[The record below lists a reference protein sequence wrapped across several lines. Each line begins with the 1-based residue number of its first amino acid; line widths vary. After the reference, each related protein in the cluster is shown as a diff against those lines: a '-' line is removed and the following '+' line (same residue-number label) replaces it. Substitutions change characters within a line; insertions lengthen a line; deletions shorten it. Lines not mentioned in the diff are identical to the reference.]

1 VSEFVGHGV
10 LYPIRSM
17 RIFRKRTPQSN
28 RTQSSPLRR
37 GGPLTTSSDE
47 PDWRSYDDV
56 AEAYGR
62 VHAPRTALPAR
73 DLVELTRVES
83 GARVLDVGTG
93 TGVVAREAAAR
104 AGVDGVVVGMD
115 ASIEMLQRAV
125 ADGGGPYYVTATAI
139 DLPFR
144 DETFT
149 HVLASFVLS
158 HFARYET
165 ALFDMVRVLQ
175 AGARMGVAAWG
186 PGEDEFSRA
195 WQELA
200 EQYAGRELLRDA
212 RKRAMPWVE
221 LFEDPNRLKSVLY
234 DAGLR
239 DVQVERRE
247 YRFQETT
254 EEYLEARETG
264 AVGRFL
270 GQMLGEKLWATFQ
283 ARSRQVFTERFPS
296 RFSDFRDV
304 NLAIARKP

>member
-1 VSEFVGHGV
+1 
-10 LYPIRSM
+10 M
-17 RIFRKRTPQSN
+17 
-28 RTQSSPLRR
+28 
-37 GGPLTTSSDE
+37 
-47 PDWRSYDDV
+47 
-56 AEAYGR
+56 
-62 VHAPRTALPAR
+62 
-73 DLVELTRVES
+73 
-83 GARVLDVGTG
+83 GTG
-93 TGVVAREAAAR
+93 TGVVARDSASR
-104 AGVDGVVVGMD
+104 VGGDGIVVGID
-115 ASIEMLQRAV
+115 ASFGMLRRAL
-125 ADGGGPYYVTATAI
+125 AEGGGPSYVAATAI

-144 DETFT
+144 DAAFT
-149 HVLASFVLS
+149 HVIASFVLS

-175 AGARMGVAAWG
+175 TGGRLGVAAWG

-212 RKRAMPWVE
+212 RKRAMPWVD
-221 LFEDPNRLKSVLY
+221 LFEDPKRLKSVLY

-254 EEYLEARETG
+254 EEYLEGRETG

-270 GQMLGEKLWATFQ
+270 RQMLGEKLWATFQ
-283 ARSRQVFTERFPS
+283 ARSRQVFTERFPT

-304 NLAIARKP
+304 NLAVGRKP

>member
-1 VSEFVGHGV
+1 
-10 LYPIRSM
+10 
-17 RIFRKRTPQSN
+17 
-28 RTQSSPLRR
+28 
-37 GGPLTTSSDE
+37 
-47 PDWRSYDDV
+47 
-56 AEAYGR
+56 
-62 VHAPRTALPAR
+62 
-73 DLVELTRVES
+73 
-83 GARVLDVGTG
+83 
-93 TGVVAREAAAR
+93 VVI
-104 AGVDGVVVGMD
+104 D
-115 ASIEMLQRAV
+115 ASIEMLRRAV
-125 ADGGGPYYVTATAI
+125 ADAGGPLYVTATAI

-144 DETFT
+144 DQSFT

-165 ALFDMVRVLQ
+165 ALFDMVRVLRP
-175 AGARMGVAAWG
+175 GARMGVAAWG
-186 PGEDEFSRA
+186 TGEDEFSRA
-195 WQELA
+195 WQQLA

-270 GQMLGEKLWATFQ
+270 QQMLGEKLWATFR
-283 ARSRQVFTERFPS
+283 ARSRQVFTERFPP

>member
-1 VSEFVGHGV
+1 
-10 LYPIRSM
+10 M
-17 RIFRKRTPQSN
+17 
-28 RTQSSPLRR
+28 
-37 GGPLTTSSDE
+37 
-47 PDWRSYDDV
+47 
-56 AEAYGR
+56 AESYGR

-73 DLVELTRVES
+73 DLVELASVER

-93 TGVVAREAAAR
+93 TGVVARDAATR
-104 AGVDGVVVGMD
+104 TGEEGLVVGID
-115 ASIEMLQRAV
+115 TSISMLRRAL
-125 ADGGGPYYVTATAI
+125 ADGGGPLYIAATAI
-139 DLPFR
+139 DLPFP
-144 DETFT
+144 DEAFT
-149 HVLASFVLS
+149 HLLASFVLS

-175 AGARMGVAAWG
+175 PDGRLGVAAWG

-212 RKRAMPWVE
+212 RKRAMPWVD

-239 DVQVERRE
+239 DVQVEHRA

-270 GQMLGEKLWATFQ
+270 RQMLGDKLWATFQ
-283 ARSRQVFTERFPS
+283 ARSRQVFTERFPP

-304 NLAIARKP
+304 NLAVARKP

>member
-1 VSEFVGHGV
+1 
-10 LYPIRSM
+10 M
-17 RIFRKRTPQSN
+17 
-28 RTQSSPLRR
+28 
-37 GGPLTTSSDE
+37 
-47 PDWRSYDDV
+47 
-56 AEAYGR
+56 
-62 VHAPRTALPAR
+62 
-73 DLVELTRVES
+73 ELARVES

-93 TGVVAREAAAR
+93 TGVVAREAAER
-104 AGVDGVVVGMD
+104 AAGDGVVVGVD
-115 ASIEMLQRAV
+115 ASTEMLQQAV
-125 ADGGGPYYVTATAI
+125 VGGGPLYVAATAI
-139 DLPFR
+139 DLPFP

-175 AGARMGVAAWG
+175 PDGRMGVAAWG

-212 RKRAMPWVE
+212 RKRAMPWVDH
-221 LFEDPNRLKSVLY
+221 FEDPNRLKSVLY

-270 GQMLGEKLWATFQ
+270 QQMLGKRLWATFQ
-283 ARSRQVFTERFPS
+283 ARSRQVFTDRFPP

-304 NLAIARKP
+304 NLAVGRKP

>member
-1 VSEFVGHGV
+1 
-10 LYPIRSM
+10 M
-17 RIFRKRTPQSN
+17 
-28 RTQSSPLRR
+28 
-37 GGPLTTSSDE
+37 
-47 PDWRSYDDV
+47 

-73 DLVELTRVES
+73 DLVRLVGVQP

-93 TGVVAREAAAR
+93 TGAVALEAAAV
-104 AGVDGVVVGMD
+104 AGDQGVVVGID
-115 ASIEMLQRAV
+115 SSIAMLRRAI
-125 ADGGGPYYVTATAI
+125 ADGDGPLYAAATAI
-139 DLPFR
+139 DLPFH
-144 DETFT
+144 DEAFT

-158 HFARYET
+158 HFVRYET
-165 ALFDMVRVLQ
+165 ALFDMVRVLRPGGQ
-175 AGARMGVAAWG
+175 IGVAAWG
-186 PGEDEFSRA
+186 RGEDEFSRA

-212 RKRAMPWVE
+212 RKRAMPWAE
-221 LFEDPNRLKSVLY
+221 LFEDAGRLKSALY

-239 DVQVERRE
+239 EVQIEHRE

-270 GQMLGEKLWATFQ
+270 RQMLGEKLWATFQ
-283 ARSRQVFTERFPS
+283 ARSRQVFTERFPP

-304 NLAIARKP
+304 NLAVARKP